1 MSHPLLD
8 VEATGELESYLRR
21 VGRVFQAF
29 RLQDSGCVSLGVEV
43 GGERFFVKTARSRM
57 AAESLARAVRF
68 HDAVRHPAI
77 VPLRHRLIAED
88 RLTLVYPWAEGE
100 VLYPATVPR
109 TSKRS
114 DPGSPMHR
122 FRHLPVERAGAA
134 VDRIIDAHLAVED
147 AGFVAVDFYD
157 GCILYDFG
165 THTLTLCDL
174 DEYRPGPFTV
184 TSDRLPGSTR
194 YMAPEEWRRGATIDC
209 RTTVF
214 NLGRAAR
221 LLLDGGDVE
230 ADWRGSR
237 AQLDVIAKATD
248 PDPDRRYTS
257 VRELADAWRSANA
270 GVPSGAGVP

>member
-8 VEATGELESYLRR
+8 VEVTGELEGYLRR
-21 VGRVFQAF
+21 IGRVFRTF
-29 RLQDSGCVSLGVEV
+29 RLQDSGCVSLGVEI
-43 GGERFFVKTARSRM
+43 GGERWFVKTARSRM

-68 HDAVRHPAI
+68 HAAVRHPAI
-77 VPLRHRLIAED
+77 VPLRHRLLAEG

-109 TSKRS
+109 TSRRS
-114 DPGSPMHR
+114 DPGSPLHR
-122 FRHLPVERAGAA
+122 FRHLPVERAAAA

-157 GCILYDFG
+157 GCVMYDFDA
-165 THTLTLCDL
+165 HTVALCDL

-184 TSDRLPGSTR
+184 VTDRLPGSTR
-194 YMAPEEWRRGATIDC
+194 YMAPEEWRRGATIDR

-221 LLLDGGDVE
+221 LLLDGSDVE
-230 ADWRGSR
+230 VDWRGSR
-237 AQLDVIAKATD
+237 AQLEVIASATD
-248 PDPDRRYTS
+248 PEPARRYAT
-257 VRELADAWRSANA
+257 VRELAGAWRAASAEA
-270 GVPSGAGVP
+270 GAGASA